1 MAIKM
6 RATNK
11 VTKSSTLKSKTKS
24 MSKVK
29 AAAKRT
35 PVAKKKVVAKKVV
48 TKKPLV
54 KRKPVAKKVATKKPL
69 VKKVSTK
76 KSDIVVGFTNEIY
89 KPILVGKTFALM
101 TTDNTPVTSVSGISR
116 NRIKQ
121 AEAENKAIR
130 GYVGKTGSVTYK
142 LVEMDEFKKIANTI
156 EENACDSVS
165 EAFETHDAL
174 KSFIH
179 DNGVSL
185 KPTGLFIEDLKW
197 KYLLRSA
204 VRGKNIMMTGPTG
217 CGKTLAAQSLV
228 RSLKRPDFYFN
239 LGATQ
244 DPRATLIGN
253 THFNKESGTFFSESA
268 FVKAIKTPNAI
279 ILLDEIS
286 RSHPEAWNI
295 LMTVLDAGQR
305 YLRLDEA
312 EGSPIVKVASGVTFI
327 ATANIGHE
335 YTSTRIMDR
344 AIMDRFVQIEMDL
357 LDKQSEYEL
366 LKYKFADADDYSLNA
381 LAEIADTTRQLI
393 KSDASKIST
402 IVSTRV
408 NVEAAGLIYDGFT
421 LMEAAE
427 IAILPYF
434 SNDGGLDSERVFMK
448 QLIQKFNKSTED
460 ESKLFNE
467 VDETETADENNT
479 IVW

>member
-1 MAIKM
+1 MKKK
-6 RATNK
+6 T
-11 VTKSSTLKSKTKS
+11 VTKTTKSKTMARKT
-24 MSKVK
+24 
-29 AAAKRT
+29 AKRVSGRKT
-35 PVAKKKVVAKKVV
+35 
-48 TKKPLV
+48 TKKTV
-54 KRKPVAKKVATKKPL
+54 D
-69 VKKVSTK
+69 SN
-76 KSDIVVGFTNEIY
+76 VGFTNECY
-89 KPILVGKTFALM
+89 KSIQVGRSYALM
-101 TTDNTPVTSVSGISR
+101 NTAGDIIADKVAGISKQKM
-116 NRIKQ
+116 KQ
-121 AEAENKAIR
+121 AASENKALR
-130 GYVGKTGSVTYK
+130 GYVNKSGNLSYK
-142 LVEMDEFKKIANTI
+142 LVEMDEFKKLANVI
-156 EENACDSVS
+156 EDSACDSVS
-165 EAFETHDAL
+165 EAFETHEHL
-174 KSFIH
+174 KQFIH
-179 DNGVSL
+179 EKGQEL
-185 KPTGLFIEDLKW
+185 KPEGLFIEPLKW

-253 THFNKESGTFFSESA
+253 THFNKESGTFFAESA
-268 FVKAIKTPNAI
+268 FVKAISTPNAI

-286 RSHPEAWNI
+286 RAHPEAWNI

-327 ATANIGHE
+327 ATANIGNE

-344 AIMDRFVQIEMDL
+344 AIMDRFVTIEMDL
-357 LDKQSEYEL
+357 LDKQSEYDL
-366 LKYKFADADDYSLNA
+366 LKFKFPDADDYSLNS

-393 KSDASKIST
+393 KTDMSKIST
-402 IVSTRV
+402 IISTRV
-408 NVEAAGLIYDGFT
+408 NVEAAGLIYDGFD

-434 SNDGGLDSERVFMK
+434 SNDGGLDSERVFVK
-448 QLIQKFNKSTED
+448 QLVQKYIKSTD
-460 ESKLFNE
+460 EALFNE
-467 VDETETADENNT
+467 VNDDQKDEET